1 MVVSS
6 GGGVMEKLRQ
16 YHKMATVIGYGMMGS
31 LLIFAAIVETLK
43 ATAFESLGFLSPST
57 FDLLRYLFFGLAF
70 IEFFV
75 IRIIKNLILSRGGRI
90 STLSG
95 QSDPLLSKVLKLYT
109 AAIISF
115 AFCESVALYGFVLFI
130 IGGSSL
136 DFYLFAFLSLIFFAV
151 YFPKYSQWEEWFNS
165 N

>member
-1 MVVSS
+1 
-6 GGGVMEKLRQ
+6 
-16 YHKMATVIGYGMMGS
+16 MATVIGYGMMGS

-43 ATAFESLGFLSPST
+43 ATTFESLGFLSPSAL
-57 FDLLRYLFFGLAF
+57 DLLRYLLLGITV

-75 IRIIKNLILSRGGRI
+75 IRVMKNLILSGGGRV

-95 QSDPLLSKVLKLYT
+95 QGDPLFSKVQKLFT
-109 AAIISF
+109 AAIVSF
-115 AFCESVALYGFVLFI
+115 AFCESVAIYGLVLFI

-151 YFPKYSQWEEWFNS
+151 YFPKYSQWEEWVNS

>member
-1 MVVSS
+1 
-6 GGGVMEKLRQ
+6 MEKLGQ

-43 ATAFESLGFLSPST
+43 ATTFESLGFLSPST
-57 FDLLRYLFFGLAF
+57 LDLLRYLFFGLAF

-90 STLSG
+90 STLSSQG
-95 QSDPLLSKVLKLYT
+95 DPYLAKVQKLLT
-109 AAIISF
+109 AAIVSF
-115 AFCESVALYGFVLFI
+115 AFCESVAIYGLVLFI

-136 DFYLFAFLSLIFFAV
+136 DFYVFVFLSLIFFAV
-151 YFPKYSQWEEWFNS
+151 YFPRYPQWEEWVNS